1 MHFNDILEKKKE
13 INFVQEAYTGQ
24 FTIGFELEGICT
36 WKQDTDDEL
45 FHLPSYGG
53 YTEENQPKGGARLL
67 KEKLDEMFG
76 IEGSSGE
83 SKIEKDSSLNTV
95 GFSYENGFND
105 SWNFEYAT
113 NKIPFNAK
121 NIEKIYQSLGRLN
134 EEGIY
139 TNDSCGFHIHISFP
153 DIDKKEVAWI
163 LCCLAIDEDLLQ
175 DLLKLDS
182 DYGTIFLFSSRKNP
196 NGEEI
201 GGYAK
206 YHYLLDIGNAIKEND
221 YEKVDELLN
230 NEKYNV
236 FHIHS
241 ENGTIEWRGP
251 RGFLNHDDDKVIK
264 SFILKWF
271 KLISKIAKMT
281 QSTTYTANETT
292 IDKKELLSH
301 LSLRY
306 FNLDSPVEKAKKAKQ
321 KNLFD
326 TIEETPVKLFS
337 MTANGIKKLREYDSY
352 KLVKI
357 IYNLAVDD
365 MFGEDW
371 ALLKKEVFSEIFKS
385 YSYYYYVN
393 KEEIV
398 TLAELLWYPLKSN
411 GTSLLEKLDDECKN
425 DLLSICSDIL
435 LDSKSTNSLSE
446 EFYELC
452 EDLNIFN
459 SEIFK
464 KELEKKLKSNYVINF
479 SEILSLST
487 NLPAWLWNILL
498 SNKYVHYV
506 SLMEEVPEKYQLRM
520 IQKDPFNIQY
530 ISNPTEKVIKTAE
543 QKNPNIKDYI
553 RGE

>member
-1 MHFNDILEKKKE
+1 MNFNDLVKNNKQ
-13 INFVQEAYTGQ
+13 INFIREAYTGQ

-36 WKQDTDDEL
+36 WRPDTSEEI
-45 FHLPSYGG
+45 FYLPDYGD
-53 YTEENQPKGGARLL
+53 YSKFNKPEGGAKLL
-67 KEKLDEMFG
+67 KKYLDDLFN
-76 IEGSSGE
+76 ITGSSGE
-83 SKIEKDSSLNTV
+83 SKIESDSSLNTKGFDV
-95 GFSYENGFND
+95 ESGFSHA
-105 SWNFEYAT
+105 WNFEYAT
-113 NKIPFNAK
+113 NKIPFNPQ
-121 NIEKIYQSLGRLN
+121 NIEKIYKSLIQLN
-134 EEGIY
+134 NEGIY
-139 TNDSCGFHIHISFP
+139 TNDSCGFHIHMSFP
-153 DIDKKEVAWI
+153 EIDKKMVAWI
-163 LCCLAIDEDLLQ
+163 LCCIAIDEDLLQ

-182 DYGTIFLFSSRKNP
+182 DYGTIFLFSSKKNP
-196 NGEEI
+196 YGEET

-206 YHYLLDIGNAIKEND
+206 YHYLLDIGSAIKEND

-281 QSTTYTANETT
+281 QSITYTANGTT

-306 FNLDSPVEKAKKAKQ
+306 FNLDSPVEKAKKVKQ

-326 TIEETPVKLFS
+326 IIEETPVKLFS

-385 YSYYYYVN
+385 YSYYYYIN

-435 LDSKSTNSLSE
+435 LDTKSTNSLSE
-446 EFYELC
+446 EFYELY

-459 SEIFK
+459 SKLFQE
-464 KELEKKLKSNYVINF
+464 KLKKKYQSNEVINF
-479 SEILSLST
+479 HTILDVST
-487 NLPAWLWNILL
+487 NLPSYIWNILL
-498 SNKYVHYV
+498 NNKYIHYV
-506 SLMEEVPEKYQLRM
+506 SLIEMVPEKYQIRM
-520 IQKDPFNIQY
+520 VQKDPYNIQY
-530 ISNPTEKVIKTAE
+530 INNPSEKVIKMAKE
-543 QKNPNIKDYI
+543 KIPNVKSFI